1 MAAGRLRLGPAADW
15 TAAAVFLLATVGVT
29 LLILR
34 AFTAI
39 DSPANRQPAQSTTP
53 AAVPAA
59 LPALSIP
66 VSLLNLPNNRQL
78 RLGDRLE
85 DVALLLGREAETG
98 AQVVEEGRTGLRVT
112 RGYEYA
118 NLRFTIVFEPFERN
132 GEFRIAGIYLQ

>member
-1 MAAGRLRLGPAADW
+1 MDASRLRLGSAADW
-15 TAAAVFLLATVGVT
+15 TAAAVFLLATVGVA

-39 DSPANRQPAQSTTP
+39 DSPSRQPVQSAKP
-53 AAVPAA
+53 AAAPAA

-66 VSLLNLPNNRQL
+66 VSLLNLPGNRQL

-98 AQVVEEGRTGLRVT
+98 AQAVEEARTGLRLT